1 MFNYRLYEK
10 TIFKNLLLDK
20 DDWYFKSDK
29 SYTEILE
36 HVSFESG
43 LKYLLLIEDKFNVIY
58 TNNKDFIID
67 ICNLNDKY
75 GKTIKQNFK
84 NFCCC
89 SPSNIRYIFHAL
101 LILEHMIKTN
111 LNNIDI
117 VEIGGGYGG
126 LCLFL
131 YKLSTLFNITIN
143 SYSIF
148 DLNEPM
154 KLQKKYLEIH
164 NVPINTIS
172 LDDEIIIIIYM
183 FIFRYYIILY
193 MYLSQAEQDK
203 FVLQVLKEKKNGYF
217 LEIGSNHPVNIN
229 NSYILEKKYNW
240 KGIMVEYD
248 SSYLELYKLHRQNS
262 IYVMN
267 DATVVDYKNIL
278 ETNNMPLLFDYLQI
292 DLEANNGSTIRT
304 LEKLDNEIFDLYKFA
319 TITFEHDIYNGDYD
333 NTRLKSR
340 EIFKKRGYTCV
351 FEDISNNGN
360 PFEDW
365 YVHPDLVDMN
375 YINKLIENNKKNYI
389 DHLITNKTINW
400 KNINYTLPS

>member
-1 MFNYRLYEK
+1 MFNYSLYEK

-20 DDWYFKSDK
+20 DEWYFKSDK

-43 LKYLLLIEDKFNVIY
+43 LKYLLLIEDKFNFIY
-58 TNNKDFIID
+58 TNNKEFIID
-67 ICNLNDKY
+67 ICYLNDKY

-101 LILEHMIKTN
+101 LILEHLIKIN

-164 NVPINTIS
+164 NIPINTIS
-172 LDDEIIIIIYM
+172 LDDENIKLNKDSFLISNYAFSEISM
-183 FIFRYYIILY
+183 SLQKLY
-193 MYLSQAEQDK
+193 
-203 FVLQVLKEKKNGYF
+203 KEKVIDPFISHGF
-217 LEIGSNHPVNIN
+217 LTWNI
-229 NSYILEKKYNW
+229 I
-240 KGIMVEYD
+240 
-248 SSYLELYKLHRQNS
+248 
-262 IYVMN
+262 
-267 DATVVDYKNIL
+267 NI
-278 ETNNMPLLFDYLQI
+278 
-292 DLEANNGSTIRT
+292 
-304 LEKLDNEIFDLYKFA
+304 YKF
-319 TITFEHDIYNGDYD
+319 TDRDITYEKEYPETG
-333 NTRLKSR
+333 
-340 EIFKKRGYTCV
+340 
-351 FEDISNNGN
+351 NNN
-360 PFEDW
+360 L
-365 YVHPDLVDMN
+365 YV
-375 YINKLIENNKKNYI
+375 YF
-389 DHLITNKTINW
+389 
-400 KNINYTLPS
+400 